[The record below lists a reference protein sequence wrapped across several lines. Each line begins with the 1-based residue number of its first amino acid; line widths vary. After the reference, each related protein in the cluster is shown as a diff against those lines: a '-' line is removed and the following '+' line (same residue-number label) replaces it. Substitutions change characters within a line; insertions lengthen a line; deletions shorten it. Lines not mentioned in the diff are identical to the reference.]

1 MIGGFTVSQVT
12 EVIKLR
18 RKVLVE
24 IARLAFSGDLGVN
37 VGSILNTVVTE
48 DGPRYR
54 CCIHKE
60 RAVLNERIKLALSQA
75 SGLELVEAAQ
85 NALNGSVTDMPIVH
99 VMPIACDACPIDKFL
114 VTNACR
120 NCLAHNC
127 INSCPKKAIMVVQ
140 NRAYIDKNRCVECG
154 LCKKSCSY
162 GAIIEVNRPCEGACD
177 IGAIKAGSDRRAII
191 DYDKCVQCG
200 GCKTACPFGAITDR
214 SVIVQLIQQL
224 KSDKKVHAML
234 APSFIGQFGAK
245 VKPSQVVSAL
255 KQLGF
260 YDVCEASFGADI
272 VTLEETREF
281 VTSVPEEKAFMTTS
295 CCPAFVGM
303 VEKHLPEISPNVSST
318 VSPMV
323 ASGKLIKENDE
334 KAIVTFIGPCI
345 AKKAEGTKYPD
356 IIDYVITFEEL
367 MCMMVGAGINIAEIG
382 EGEYVT
388 SASTDGNAF
397 AKAGG
402 VVQAVL
408 DTAAV
413 LAPDAEIKTHRCEGL
428 GNCKT
433 ALLQMKSGKIDANFF
448 EGMACEGGCVGGP
461 GVLTNSKV
469 TSKLVENFASAAK
482 MATAVENDSAN
493 EEIKKHHHWHRNQ

>member
-1 MIGGFTVSQVT
+1 MNGGIAVSQVT
-12 EVIKLR
+12 EVVKLR

-24 IARLAFSGDLGVN
+24 IARLAYNGNLQTN
-37 VGSILNTVVTE
+37 INNILSTVVTE

-60 RAVLNERIKLALSQA
+60 RAVLNERIKLALSQI
-75 SGLELVEAAQ
+75 SEVELAEAAR
-85 NALNGSVTDMPIVH
+85 NALDGNIAELPIVH

-140 NRAYIDKNRCVECG
+140 NRAYIDKGKCVECG

-162 GAIIEVNRPCEGACD
+162 GAIIEVSRPCEGACD
-177 IGAIKAGSDRRAII
+177 IGAIKAGSDRRAVI
-191 DYDKCVQCG
+191 DYEKCVECG
-200 GCKTACPFGAITDR
+200 GCKTACPFGAIADR
-214 SVIVQLIQQL
+214 SVIVQLIQEL
-224 KSDKKVHAML
+224 KSNKKVYAML

-245 VKPSQVVSAL
+245 VKPSQVISAL

-260 YDVCEASFGADI
+260 HDVCEASLGADV
-272 VTLEETREF
+272 VTLEETKEF
-281 VTSVPEEKAFMTTS
+281 ISSVPDKNEFMTTS
-295 CCPAFVGM
+295 CCPAFVSM
-303 VEKHLPEISPNVSST
+303 VEKHLPEVNSNVSTT

-323 ASGKLIKENDE
+323 ASGKIIKKNDKE
-334 KAIVTFIGPCI
+334 AVVTFIGPCI

-356 IIDYVITFEEL
+356 VIDFVITFEEL
-367 MCMMVGAGINIAEIG
+367 MCMMVGAGINIAEID
-382 EGEYVT
+382 EGEYET
-388 SASTDGNAF
+388 TASSDGNSF

-402 VVQAVL
+402 VVKAVI

-413 LAPDAEIKTHRCEGL
+413 LAPDADIRTHRCEGL
-428 GNCKT
+428 QNCKA
-433 ALLQMKSGKIDANFF
+433 ALLQIKSGKIDVNFF

-461 GVLTNSKV
+461 GVLTNSKL
-469 TSKLVENFASAAK
+469 TSKLVENFASTAK
-482 MATAVENDSAN
+482 AATASENDTAKLELDKN
-493 EEIKKHHHWHRNQ
+493 HHWHRT